1 MKHICSLFGY
11 LSMIVYEYDL
21 IDFFSTLCVSVERTN
36 ELQAVSKSV
45 DENMF
50 VIYLNYSYVHFYEGT
65 SFLCK

>member
-1 MKHICSLFGY
+1 MS
-11 LSMIVYEYDL
+11 VYEYDL
-21 IDFFSTLCVSVERTN
+21 IDFFSTLCVSVERID

-45 DENMF
+45 ENMF